1 MTVLILAHME
11 MVLIKDPVVMAVV
24 ERLAVCYLLCLDSVL
39 FRIYSVLILQ

>member
-1 MTVLILAHME
+1 MAVLILAHME

-24 ERLAVCYLLCLDSVL
+24 ERLVVCYLLCLASVL